1 MALSRGPVDSTCP
14 TGLAILCRG
23 AVWPYPLM
31 RRRDRSHRRAVLHWT
46 QAHRANCRPPWRPTQ
61 EKVALE
67 ASLDDASSR
76 AVPLWARFCMRRALV
91 KLLRRNASLFRLR
104 GKRSR
109 APPAREIMG
118 VTVEQAHCSELAT
131 VTVVPDRRRPFSAE
145 VPSGPIRSC
154 VVVTEVIAAPLHWTP
169 SAPGKLPTAVATNT
183 RE

>member
-1 MALSRGPVDSTCP
+1 
-14 TGLAILCRG
+14 
-23 AVWPYPLM
+23 
-31 RRRDRSHRRAVLHWT
+31 
-46 QAHRANCRPPWRPTQ
+46 
-61 EKVALE
+61 
-67 ASLDDASSR
+67 
-76 AVPLWARFCMRRALV
+76 MRRALV
-91 KLLRRNASLFRLR
+91 QLLLNASLFRLR

-183 RE
+183 RESPEHIKNGPDAKIKRLIENSPVPLWMVSQAGSTYLQHKETPPANCRKKRPRLPPSL